1 MSYESLFRLY
11 RKSPAVWE
19 EVYRARCGS
28 PFTKHLGIR
37 IKEYNRSNGYD
48 GFFCYCED
56 MSLRQERIM
65 IDFAALQKTLL
76 NIPQAGIDQYLHD
89 CLVDEIKAS
98 NDIEGVRSTRREI
111 RSALTAG
118 DAARVRMRLGGI
130 VDKYARII
138 DGAHIAM
145 EHSRDMRVLFDSFL
159 AEEIGRSDP
168 KNLPDGMLFRKE
180 SVDIITGTQK
190 VIHRGIYPEPQI
202 IHAMDAALLI
212 LHDTSMPALVRIAVF
227 HYLFGYIHPFY
238 DGNGRMSR
246 FITSYMLARTLHPT
260 VALRLSILLKQNK
273 KRYYDLFAMTNASV
287 NCGDLTP
294 FILGTLEFVNAAVS
308 GTEKNLREKK
318 DRYDVYYSRIQKL
331 EVDRTLKELY
341 DVLLQAT
348 IFSGA
353 GVSKKELMRML
364 DKSENTI
371 TARMKAMPSGVLR
384 ENRTVRPFSYALNLR
399 ALDEPM

>member
-1 MSYESLFRLY
+1 
-11 RKSPAVWE
+11 
-19 EVYRARCGS
+19 
-28 PFTKHLGIR
+28 
-37 IKEYNRSNGYD
+37 
-48 GFFCYCED
+48 
-56 MSLRQERIM
+56 
-65 IDFAALQKTLL
+65 
-76 NIPQAGIDQYLHD
+76 
-89 CLVDEIKAS
+89 
-98 NDIEGVRSTRREI
+98 
-111 RSALTAG
+111 
-118 DAARVRMRLGGI
+118 
-130 VDKYARII
+130 
-138 DGAHIAM
+138 
-145 EHSRDMRVLFDSFL
+145 
-159 AEEIGRSDP
+159 
-168 KNLPDGMLFRKE
+168 
-180 SVDIITGTQK
+180 
-190 VIHRGIYPEPQI
+190 
-202 IHAMDAALLI
+202 
-212 LHDTSMPALVRIAVF
+212 MPALVRIAVF

-273 KRYYDLFAMTNASV
+273 KRYYDLFAMTNASI